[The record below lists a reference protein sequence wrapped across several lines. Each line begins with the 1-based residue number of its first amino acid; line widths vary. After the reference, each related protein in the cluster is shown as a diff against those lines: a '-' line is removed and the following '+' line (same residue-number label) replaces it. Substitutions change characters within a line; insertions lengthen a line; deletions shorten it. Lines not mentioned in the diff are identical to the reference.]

1 MKKIGTSSLE
11 KIVHI
16 SIVSHG
22 QGDLVQ
28 QLLND
33 IKLVCNSDELHV
45 TLTLN
50 IPEILLFC
58 IESFPFTLRIVRN
71 YSPKGFGANHNAAF
85 RKFQNNSL
93 YFCVLNPD
101 IRLYENPFTALFK
114 ELGKDNVG
122 LVAPLVVDGSGKLE
136 DSARRFPTPF
146 KILCK
151 SIGGCK
157 DADYHIENELIYPD
171 WVAGMFMLFSANVF
185 AKFTGFNEKFFLY
198 YEDVE
203 LCARLTLDNY
213 VVVLNPAVKVIHLAQ
228 RKSHKNLMYFKWHLI
243 SMLKF
248 FCSREFFKLALR

>member
-1 MKKIGTSSLE
+1 LE

-22 QGDLVQ
+22 QGALVE

-33 IKLVCNSDELHV
+33 IKLVCNSDNLNV

-50 IPEILLFC
+50 IPEILSFC
-58 IESFPFTLRIVRN
+58 PELFPFTLRIVRN
-71 YSPKGFGANHNAAF
+71 YAPKGFGANHNAAF
-85 RKFQNNSL
+85 RNFQNNSL

-101 IRLYENPFTALFK
+101 IRLYENPFTPLFK
-114 ELGKDNVG
+114 DLGKVNVG

-136 DSARRFPTPF
+136 DSARTFPTPF
-146 KILCK
+146 KVFCK
-151 SIGGCK
+151 AIGRSKG
-157 DADYHIENELIYPD
+157 ADYHIENELIYPD
-171 WVAGMFMLFSANVF
+171 WVAGMFMLFSANVY

-203 LCARLTLDNY
+203 LCARLTLDEY
-213 VVVLNPAVKVIHLAQ
+213 VVVLNPAVRVTHLAQ
-228 RKSHKNLMYFKWHLI
+228 RNSHKSFKYFKWHLV

-248 FCSREFFKLALR
+248 FCSKEYRLLAFK